1 MDGASYAAFLFI
13 TALIIFDHFVAASFY
28 EEDEVN
34 VTEDS
39 IIKRWAGVSRSNCLL
54 RCRRNKQCE
63 HAAMEGADCLFLKNG
78 SDPTSSESDVS
89 NGKNVL
95 RVIVLKEIDS
105 QRKPNKTSGK
115 VI

>member
-13 TALIIFDHFVAASFY
+13 TALIVFDRFAAASFY
-28 EEDEVN
+28 EEDEVK
-34 VTEDS
+34 VAEDS
-39 IIKRWAGVSRSNCLL
+39 VIKRWAGVSRSNCLL